1 MRQARRT
8 RSVSAGE
15 AEDKRRVILACA
27 STYYECLCAFAMAD
41 VDSTLRA
48 DLHLPTMK
56 TVAFAGSRLFMKFE
70 GLEYFRARAE
80 DEGLQ
85 IVEVHEDNEEQ
96 FAEQVRT
103 AHALAVIDRR
113 ISPETISALECCELI
128 QTLSVGYDCVDVAA
142 ATAAGIPVCN
152 TPAYC
157 TDEVANHAMML
168 LMSVV
173 RKIHIIMPATRG
185 GVWDY
190 NFTKPMFNFRDKM
203 LGILGLGRVGRALV
217 PKAKGFGIRVCA
229 YDPYLD
235 DDIFEMMGVD
245 RCYEL
250 EHLLEQ
256 SDYVSIHTP
265 LTSETRGLIGEHE
278 LGCMKPSA
286 VIVNTARGPI
296 WDERAVADALQSGAI
311 VGAASDVVASEP
323 PDDAHPFLTLPNML
337 VTPHVAWYSEE
348 SYRKNMTD
356 GMDEIVRVLSGLRPR
371 AIVNPE
377 IFGRR

>member
-1 MRQARRT
+1 
-8 RSVSAGE
+8 
-15 AEDKRRVILACA
+15 
-27 STYYECLCAFAMAD
+27 
-41 VDSTLRA
+41 
-48 DLHLPTMK
+48 
-56 TVAFAGSRLFMKFE
+56 MKFE
-70 GLEYFRARAE
+70 GLEYFRTRAK

-85 IVEVHEDNEEQ
+85 IIEAQADGEEQ
-96 FAEQVRT
+96 FAKQIKA
-103 AHALAVIDRR
+103 AHAVVVIDRR
-113 ISPETISALECCELI
+113 ISAQTIAALECCELI
-128 QTLSVGYDCVDVAA
+128 HTLSVGYECVDVAA

-157 TDEVANHAMML
+157 TDEVANHAMTL
-168 LMSVV
+168 LMSVA
-173 RKIHIIMPATRG
+173 RKIHIIMPATRS

-190 NFTKPMFNFRDKM
+190 NFTRPILNFRDKT
-203 LGILGLGRVGRALV
+203 LGILGLGRVGRMLV

-250 EHLLEQ
+250 EDLLDQ
-256 SDYVSIHTP
+256 SDYVSLHTP
-265 LTSETRGLIGEHE
+265 LTPETTGMIGARE
-278 LGCMKPSA
+278 LELMKPSA
-286 VIVNTARGPI
+286 VIINTARGAI
-296 WDERAVADALQSGAI
+296 WDERAVGDALRNGI
-311 VGAASDVVASEP
+311 ITGAATDVLTSEP
-323 PDDAHPFLTLPNML
+323 PDDGHPFLQLKNML

-348 SYRKNMTD
+348 SFRKEMTD